1 MLIDLRNTVYYKS
14 KQFSL
19 KETIFG
25 SKRPDLTDEE
35 REQITNLNLASALGG
50 ISTATGAFSYY
61 TGAKMRELQEK
72 AKKKYIEDR
81 VKAGKNPI
89 PGPVPITD
97 GKALRGFG
105 LLLMGTGIPAIVVP
119 QIMKKVKLDK
129 KDKGEKKEKSF
140 AATPMPL
147 TKSASKMRANA
158 ANIKKP
164 VNQPQ
169 QQNRAATTQ
178 QVTQREVQKAQFI
191 QKNEGMRAQRLA
203 QKIQASQASM
213 GTRKALAAQKTSDI
227 QSTNLIRAKE
237 LEQRRISQ
245 SNNVLARPNLNNRP
259 PVVPMKY

>member
-14 KQFSL
+14 KLFSL

-35 REQITNLNLASALGG
+35 KEQITNLNLASALGG

-61 TGAKMRELQEK
+61 AGAKMKEFQEK

-97 GKALRGFG
+97 GKAMRGFG
-105 LLLMGTGIPAIVVP
+105 LLLMGTGVPAIVVP

-147 TKSASKMRANA
+147 TKSASRIRANA

-164 VNQPQ
+164 VNQP

-213 GTRKALAAQKTSDI
+213 GTRKAIAAQKTSDI
-227 QSTNLIRAKE
+227 QSTNLLRAKE

-245 SNNVLARPNLNNRP
+245 TSNVLARPNLNNRP
-259 PVVPMKY
+259 PIVPMKY